1 MKLSEFNLEKRG
13 TKWVV
18 VFKAGGC
25 QPATD
30 VEVALWLAAD
40 EHNAG
45 FLAGMA
51 KAADLVEAQ
60 GRQWGIMR
68 EIKMVWFADCSR
80 VLGAFIRS
88 EANRTREGA

>member
-1 MKLSEFNLEKRG
+1 MSAFDEWWPKSQRG
-13 TKWVV
+13 TPIE
-18 VFKAGGC
+18 ANMR
-25 QPATD
+25 
-30 VEVALWLAAD
+30 AAF
-40 EHNAG
+40 E
-45 FLAGMA
+45 AGMA

-88 EANRTREGA
+88 EANRVRESDGVL